1 MLFSFTFRVPLKQ
14 VSCSNPSLLNRVT
27 KQYVVRAD
35 LSDENET
42 ENSSKRLLNIHSLL
56 IEEGLDVLV
65 HNASVYSQTPIEELS
80 LETMRFLNRLH
91 VEAPLQLSQGLVHLL
106 ASVNGSIVGMTDTS
120 AGKAWEQ
127 LSHYT
132 SSKAGLRQLMFN
144 LAGEYAP
151 RVRVNCVAPGAILSA
166 DWEHEHFN
174 KIVQSIPLRR
184 SGDPGDVAGAVFF
197 LQRPLTSPDKSCL
210 LTVDGLSILRKD
222 FIQALSPESIE
233 VAEVVKGAG
242 LKIRSQMGS
251 RVQNPSLDTKKHL
264 SETEL
269 SEHFMQNR
277 LTPAR
282 FPYVEGCLD
291 HVFQSLRICS
301 TTFAVFGSCSAEQPC
316 RIAPRRERNSIHWSC
331 P

>member
-1 MLFSFTFRVPLKQ
+1 MCEKKKPGNMTAKVCLVTGSGRRIGASIIRKFAAEGYAVLIHVSRSVEAGELLKSDLVEQ
-14 VSCSNPSLLNRVT
+14 GH
-27 KQYVVRAD
+27 KADVVRAD

-42 ENSSKRLLNIHSLL
+42 EKFIQTITQHPFVADR
-56 IEEGLDVLV
+56 EGLDVLV

-197 LQRPLTSPDKSCL
+197 FATSPY
-210 LTVDGLSILRKD
+210 LTGQELFVDGGW
-222 FIQALSPESIE
+222 AL
-233 VAEVVKGAG
+233 
-242 LKIRSQMGS
+242 
-251 RVQNPSLDTKKHL
+251 
-264 SETEL
+264 
-269 SEHFMQNR
+269 
-277 LTPAR
+277 
-282 FPYVEGCLD
+282 
-291 HVFQSLRICS
+291 
-301 TTFAVFGSCSAEQPC
+301 
-316 RIAPRRERNSIHWSC
+316 NSS
-331 P
+331 